1 MFAQNHD
8 HDRDDRVREIHNI
21 YKTFG
26 YTPPHSQFTILAS
39 FYLTH
44 EESGKSK
51 IISIATGTKCIPLS
65 KLSDRGE
72 LVHDSHA
79 EVIARRGAVRW
90 LLEEVLRMCTGN
102 PHAGSGWL
110 VSVSA
115 GAQRFRLKDG
125 VRLHLYVST
134 LPCGDASMRYLATI
148 QDEDMAAL
156 KDSSSFPTL
165 EPTAAS
171 RGRDNYSRLGV
182 LRTKPGR
189 ADSPST
195 LCMSCSDKIARWN
208 VLGIQGALGSQCLE
222 PIYISEIVIG
232 EVGSHM
238 REDCERAFWKR
249 LRVEANGDEKTD
261 LPNGY
266 HLQKPD
272 IHFTQVPFVH
282 SKSVLH
288 SDGSSNEAICWTNDL
303 GGHEV
308 LINGLRRGVSPK
320 HRYREKSR
328 PKLSRISKFRQYIQL
343 RQAFKLEQLDD
354 SIRYLDLK
362 EMSQTYSSAKRVL
375 LGPTGPFSGWIPT
388 GSKYQRFN
396 QLGGV
401 AHVEDHKRIV
411 VNI

>member
-8 HDRDDRVREIHNI
+8 HDRDDRVREIHSI

-79 EVIARRGAVRW
+79 EVLARRGAVRW

-102 PHAGSGWL
+102 PHAESDWL

-125 VRLHLYVST
+125 VRLHLY
-134 LPCGDASMRYLATI
+134 
-148 QDEDMAAL
+148 
-156 KDSSSFPTL
+156 DSSSFPTL

-249 LRVEANGDEKTD
+249 LTD

-328 PKLSRISKFRQYIQL
+328 Y
-343 RQAFKLEQLDD
+343 
-354 SIRYLDLK
+354 
-362 EMSQTYSSAKRVL
+362 V
-375 LGPTGPFSGWIPT
+375 
-388 GSKYQRFN
+388 
-396 QLGGV
+396 
-401 AHVEDHKRIV
+401 
-411 VNI
+411 